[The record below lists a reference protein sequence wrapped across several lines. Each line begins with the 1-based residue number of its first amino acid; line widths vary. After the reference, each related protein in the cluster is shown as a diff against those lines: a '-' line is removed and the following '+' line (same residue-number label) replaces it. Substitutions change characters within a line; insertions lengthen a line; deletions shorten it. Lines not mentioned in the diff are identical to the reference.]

1 MFFLFFIAI
10 PLIEVILFITVGK
23 YIGLWNTIFII
34 IITGVIGAI
43 LVKSQGISILNKAF
57 EEIKLN
63 KMPILSI
70 FEGIAILIAGAFLIT
85 PGFLTDTL
93 GCILLIPKTR
103 NLIITHI
110 TSYLK
115 KKAIYKEK
123 TTYYSNEKNNENNWY
138 LTTQKVFVLYASV
151 CEMMVCGTRM
161 LEIHHFYFFNKSVV
175 DMF

>member
-1 MFFLFFIAI
+1 MFFKFFFKFLPFFIFIGI
-10 PLIEVILFITVGK
+10 PIIEVILFIKVGK

-43 LVKSQGISILNKAF
+43 LVKNQGISILNKAF
-57 EEIKLN
+57 EEIRLN

-123 TTYYSNEKNNENNWY
+123 TTYYSNEKNKENKTFEGNFKEVKD
-138 LTTQKVFVLYASV
+138 QK
-151 CEMMVCGTRM
+151 E
-161 LEIHHFYFFNKSVV
+161 KKK
-175 DMF
+175 

>member
-1 MFFLFFIAI
+1 MFFKFFFRFLPFFIFIGI
-10 PLIEVILFITVGK
+10 PIIEVILFIKVGK

-57 EEIKLN
+57 EEIRLN

-70 FEGIAILIAGAFLIT
+70 FEGIAILIAGAFLLT

-103 NLIITHI
+103 NIIITHI

-115 KKAIYKEK
+115 KKSIYKEK
-123 TTYYSNEKNNENNWY
+123 TTYYSNEENKTFEGNFEEV
-138 LTTQKVFVLYASV
+138 KDP
-151 CEMMVCGTRM
+151 
-161 LEIHHFYFFNKSVV
+161 KKKKK
-175 DMF
+175 

>member
-1 MFFLFFIAI
+1 MFFLFFIVI
-10 PLIEVILFITVGK
+10 PLIEVMLFITIGK

-57 EEIKLN
+57 EEIRLN

-103 NLIITHI
+103 NLIIAHI
-110 TSYLK
+110 TSLSLYLFFASIK
-115 KKAIYKEK
+115 TYK
-123 TTYYSNEKNNENNWY
+123 
-138 LTTQKVFVLYASV
+138 L
-151 CEMMVCGTRM
+151 
-161 LEIHHFYFFNKSVV
+161 H
-175 DMF
+175 

>member
-1 MFFLFFIAI
+1 MFFKFFFKFLPFFIFIGI
-10 PLIEVILFITVGK
+10 PIIEVILFIKVGK

-43 LVKSQGISILNKAF
+43 LVKNQGISILNKAF
-57 EEIKLN
+57 EEIRLN
-63 KMPILSI
+63 KMPVLSI

-123 TTYYSNEKNNENNWY
+123 TTYYSNEKNNENKTFEGNF
-138 LTTQKVFVLYASV
+138 K
-151 CEMMVCGTRM
+151 
-161 LEIHHFYFFNKSVV
+161 EIK
-175 DMF
+175 DPKKKKK

>member
-57 EEIKLN
+57 EEIRLN

-103 NLIITHI
+103 NLIIAHI

-123 TTYYSNEKNNENNWY
+123 TTYYSNEKNNENKTFEGNFEEVNDH
-138 LTTQKVFVLYASV
+138 K
-151 CEMMVCGTRM
+151 
-161 LEIHHFYFFNKSVV
+161 KKKK
-175 DMF
+175 